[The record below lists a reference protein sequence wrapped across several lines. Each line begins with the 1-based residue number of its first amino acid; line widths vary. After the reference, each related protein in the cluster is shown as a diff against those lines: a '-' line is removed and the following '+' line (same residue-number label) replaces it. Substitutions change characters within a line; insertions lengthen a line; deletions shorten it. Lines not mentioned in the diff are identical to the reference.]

1 MTTVITAAVLAA
13 RLIIALGFLPTAVAE
28 DKNPSDPAPKAVPIA
43 VTAYSSSPDETDST
57 PFITASGKTTGDG
70 ILANNCLP
78 FGTEVK
84 IPELFGEKIFVVEDR
99 KHSRY
104 SCNWLDVWY
113 PTKAEAKKFGIKKE
127 IEALVF

>member
-1 MTTVITAAVLAA
+1 MTTVITAAILAA
-13 RLIIALGFLPTAVAE
+13 RLVITLGFVPTAVAE
-28 DKNPSDPAPKAVPIA
+28 DRLPEASPKAVQVV
-43 VTAYSSSPDETDST
+43 VTAFSSSPDETDST

-84 IPELFGEKIFVVEDR
+84 IPELFGDKVFVVEDR

-113 PTKAEAKKFGIKKE
+113 PTKAEAKQFGLQRDV
-127 IEALVF
+127 EALVF